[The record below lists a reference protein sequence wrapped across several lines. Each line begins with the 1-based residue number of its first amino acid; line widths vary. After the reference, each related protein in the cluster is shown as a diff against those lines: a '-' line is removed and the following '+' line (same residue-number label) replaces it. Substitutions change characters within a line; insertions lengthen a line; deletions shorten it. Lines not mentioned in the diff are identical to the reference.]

1 MSIDSAIPVSA
12 AILEWP
18 PPLED
23 NAIIE
28 TLTNGVVSRA
38 QTATSDIVTHLRRDL
53 SVRARAT
60 FCIALLLRE
69 RQDTPLRAL
78 LGTAQD
84 LLEPETDE
92 TCENLIGVLCSGWS
106 QGIGEL
112 LAAAR
117 AL

>member
-1 MSIDSAIPVSA
+1 MSIDSATPVTTA
-12 AILEWP
+12 LLEWP

-23 NAIIE
+23 MVIIE
-28 TLTNGVVSRA
+28 MLTDGAVLRA
-38 QTATSDIVTHLRRDL
+38 QTATSEIVTHLRRDL
-53 SVRARAT
+53 SVKARAT
-60 FCIALLLRE
+60 VCIALLLRE
-69 RQDTPLRAL
+69 RQDTLLRAL

-92 TCENLIGVLCSGWS
+92 TCENLIGVLCGGWS